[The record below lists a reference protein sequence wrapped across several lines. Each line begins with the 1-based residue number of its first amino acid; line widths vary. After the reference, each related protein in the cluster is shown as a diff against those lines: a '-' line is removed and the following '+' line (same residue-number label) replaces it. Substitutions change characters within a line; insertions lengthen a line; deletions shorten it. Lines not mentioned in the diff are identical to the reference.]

1 MRNARTRTAALA
13 LATTLLFGGVLAG
26 CTATDSGL
34 PEGLPDGF
42 QVATGEVAN
51 AVTTGENG
59 WSFSITVNDADA
71 QEAAVDKLT
80 DDGYKV
86 TGENEAD
93 GVKTYALSNGEINAT
108 VVLSMNGDDHLVV
121 YNLVRIE

>member
-1 MRNARTRTAALA
+1 MRNARTLTAALA
-13 LATTLLFGGVLAG
+13 IAITLLFGGALAG

-34 PEGLPDGF
+34 PEGLPDSF

-51 AVTTGENG
+51 AVTTGEDG
-59 WSFSITVNDADA
+59 WSFSVTVNDANA

-86 TGENEAD
+86 IGENEAD

-108 VVLSMNGDDHLVV
+108 VVLSTNGDDHLVV
-121 YNLVRIE
+121 YNVVRTQ